1 MVYVYINMWNI
12 CGLGWMGIDFIKD
25 PLLSNLANDGDI
37 IIAQGGRCSEMEN
50 IGYARVNRIISWVK

>member
-1 MVYVYINMWNI
+1 MWNI